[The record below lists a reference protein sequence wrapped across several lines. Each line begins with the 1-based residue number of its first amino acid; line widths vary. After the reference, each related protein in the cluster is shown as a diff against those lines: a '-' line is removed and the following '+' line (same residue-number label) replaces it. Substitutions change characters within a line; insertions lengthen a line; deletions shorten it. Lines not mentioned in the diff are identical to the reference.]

1 MTSQLQQRLVLQ
13 KAMDIAGEVQK
24 NLLPLEVIAKGRV
37 TAGGICLYCDETGGD
52 YYDILHLDDNEKKIG
67 VVVGDVVGHGIG
79 AALLMTTVRALLR
92 CRISQPGD
100 LGRIMNDVNRLL
112 CQDTIKHGNFVTLF
126 YLQVDCD
133 NESIAW
139 VRCGHEP
146 AIVYFP
152 LTNRF
157 SELSG
162 TGMALGVIPEGGYQ
176 CNEIPLA
183 ADPHYILICSDGAW
197 EVENEAGEK
206 FGRERLKKCLA
217 DCHTFELQQV
227 LTSITG
233 SITAFRG
240 KAPQLDDITLAVI
253 KIS

>member
-24 NLLPLEVIAKGRV
+24 NLLPLEVFAKGRV

-100 LGRIMNDVNRLL
+100 LGRIMDDVNRLL

-152 LTNRF
+152 VTDRF

-162 TGMALGVIPEGGYQ
+162 PGMSLGVIPEGCYQ
-176 CNEIPLA
+176 RNEIPLA
-183 ADPHYILICSDGAW
+183 ADPHLILICSDGAW

-217 DCHTFELQQV
+217 DCHTFELQQM
-227 LTSITG
+227 LTSITEN
-233 SITAFRG
+233 ITAFRG
-240 KAPQLDDITLAVI
+240 KAPQQDDITLAMI
-253 KIS
+253 KVS